1 MIGSEIDQLIISI
14 AKLPGLGKRSA
25 QRIALHLLKHKNKSL
40 KSLMEAL
47 QEANSRIINCDSCW
61 NIDTLN
67 PCSICQ
73 NRRRDKKTL
82 CIVEDVSDLWAFERA
97 GIYRGLY
104 YVLGGVLSAIDGIGI
119 EELRISK
126 LINRIKKENFK
137 EVILALST
145 TTEGQTTS
153 HVIADKIEEFNV
165 EVTRLAQGLPIGG
178 EVHYLD
184 ENTLNTA
191 FRARRKVI

>member
-1 MIGSEIDQLIISI
+1 MIGSEIDQLINSI
-14 AKLPGLGKRSA
+14 AKLPGLGRRSA
-25 QRIALHLLKHKNKSL
+25 QRIALHLLKHKEKSL

-47 QEANSRIINCDSCW
+47 KEASSRIINCDSCGK
-61 NIDTLN
+61 IDTLN

-73 NRRRDKKTL
+73 DKRRDRKTI
-82 CIVEDVSDLWAFERA
+82 CIVEDISDLWAFERA

-119 EELRISK
+119 DELRISK
-126 LINRIKKENFK
+126 LINRVKKDSLK

-153 HVIADKIEEFNV
+153 HVIADKIENFNV

-191 FRARRKVI
+191 FQARRKII

>member
-1 MIGSEIDQLIISI
+1 MIGSEIDQLINSI
-14 AKLPGLGKRSA
+14 AKLPGLGRRSA
-25 QRIALHLLKHKNKSL
+25 QRIALHLLKHKEKSL

-47 QEANSRIINCDSCW
+47 KEASSRIINCDSCG

-73 NRRRDKKTL
+73 DKRRDRKTI
-82 CIVEDVSDLWAFERA
+82 CIVEDISDLWAFERA

-119 EELRISK
+119 DELRISK
-126 LINRIKKENFK
+126 LINRVKKDSLK

-153 HVIADKIEEFNV
+153 HVIADKIENFNV

-191 FRARRKVI
+191 FQARRKII

>member
-14 AKLPGLGKRSA
+14 AKLPGLGRRSA
-25 QRIALHLLKHKNKSL
+25 QRIALHLLKHKEKSL

-47 QEANSRIINCDSCW
+47 KEASSRIINCDSCG

-73 NRRRDKKTL
+73 DRRRDRRTI
-82 CIVEDVSDLWAFERA
+82 CIVEDISDLWAFERT

-119 EELRISK
+119 DELRISK
-126 LINRIKKENFK
+126 LIKRIKKENFK
-137 EVILALST
+137 EVVLALSA

-153 HVIADKIEEFNV
+153 HVIADKIENFNI

-178 EVHYLD
+178 EIHYLD

-191 FRARRKVI
+191 FQARRKII

>member
-1 MIGSEIDQLIISI
+1 MVGSEIDQLIISI
-14 AKLPGLGKRSA
+14 AKLPGLGRRSA
-25 QRIALHLLKHKNKSL
+25 LRIALHLLKYKEKSL

-47 QEANSRIINCDSCW
+47 KEASSRIVNCDSCG

-67 PCSICQ
+67 PCTICQ
-73 NRRRDKKTL
+73 DKRRDKKTI
-82 CIVEDVSDLWAFERA
+82 CIVEDISDLWAFERT

-104 YVLGGVLSAIDGIGI
+104 FVLGGVLSAIDGIGI
-119 EELRISK
+119 DELNISK
-126 LINRIKKENFK
+126 LINRIKKENLK
-137 EVILALST
+137 EIILALST

-153 HVIADKIEEFNV
+153 HVIADKIENLNT

-191 FRARRKVI
+191 FRARRKII

>member
-47 QEANSRIINCDSCW
+47 QEASSRIINCDSCG

>member
-1 MIGSEIDQLIISI
+1 MIGSEIDQLINSI
-14 AKLPGLGKRSA
+14 AKLPGLGRRSA
-25 QRIALHLLKHKNKSL
+25 QRIALHLLKHKEKSL
-40 KSLMEAL
+40 KSLTEAL
-47 QEANSRIINCDSCW
+47 KEASSRIINCDSCG

-73 NRRRDKKTL
+73 DKRRDRKTI
-82 CIVEDVSDLWAFERA
+82 CIVEDISDLWAFERA

-119 EELRISK
+119 DELRISK
-126 LINRIKKENFK
+126 LINRVKKDSLK

-153 HVIADKIEEFNV
+153 HVIADKIENFNV

-191 FRARRKVI
+191 FQARRKII

>member
-1 MIGSEIDQLIISI
+1 
-14 AKLPGLGKRSA
+14 
-25 QRIALHLLKHKNKSL
+25 
-40 KSLMEAL
+40 MEAL
-47 QEANSRIINCDSCW
+47 KEASSRIINCDSCG

-73 NRRRDKKTL
+73 DRRRDRRTI
-82 CIVEDVSDLWAFERA
+82 CIVEDISDLWAFERT

-119 EELRISK
+119 DELRISK
-126 LINRIKKENFK
+126 LIKRIKKENFK
-137 EVILALST
+137 EVVLALGA

-153 HVIADKIEEFNV
+153 HVIADKIENFNI

-178 EVHYLD
+178 EIHYLD

-191 FRARRKVI
+191 FQARRKII

>member
-1 MIGSEIDQLIISI
+1 MVGSEIDQLIISI
-14 AKLPGLGKRSA
+14 AKLPGLGRRSA
-25 QRIALHLLKHKNKSL
+25 QRIALHLLKYKEKSL
-40 KSLMEAL
+40 NSLMEAL
-47 QEANSRIINCDSCW
+47 KEASSKIVNCDTCG

-67 PCSICQ
+67 PCTICQ
-73 NRRRDKKTL
+73 DKRRDKKTI
-82 CIVEDVSDLWAFERA
+82 CIVEDISDLWAFERT

-104 YVLGGVLSAIDGIGI
+104 FVLGGVLSAIDGIGI
-119 EELRISK
+119 DELNISK
-126 LINRIKKENFK
+126 LINRIKKENLK
-137 EVILALST
+137 EIILALST

-153 HVIADKIEEFNV
+153 HVIADKIENLNI

-191 FRARRKVI
+191 FRARRKII

>member
-1 MIGSEIDQLIISI
+1 MIGSEIDQLINSI
-14 AKLPGLGKRSA
+14 AKLPGLGRRSA
-25 QRIALHLLKHKNKSL
+25 QRIALHLLKHKEKSL

-47 QEANSRIINCDSCW
+47 KEASSRIINCDSCGK
-61 NIDTLN
+61 IDTLN

-73 NRRRDKKTL
+73 DKRRDRKTI
-82 CIVEDVSDLWAFERA
+82 CIVEDISDLWAFERA

-119 EELRISK
+119 DELRISK
-126 LINRIKKENFK
+126 LINRVKKDSLK

-153 HVIADKIEEFNV
+153 HVIADKIENFNV

-184 ENTLNTA
+184 ENTVNTA
-191 FRARRKVI
+191 FQARRKII

>member
-1 MIGSEIDQLIISI
+1 MVGSEIDQLIISI
-14 AKLPGLGKRSA
+14 AKLPGLGRRSA
-25 QRIALHLLKHKNKSL
+25 QRIALHLLKYKEKSL
-40 KSLMEAL
+40 NSLMEAL
-47 QEANSRIINCDSCW
+47 KEASSKIVNCDTCG

-67 PCSICQ
+67 PCTICQ
-73 NRRRDKKTL
+73 DKRRDKKTI
-82 CIVEDVSDLWAFERA
+82 CIVEDISDLWAFERT

-104 YVLGGVLSAIDGIGI
+104 FVLGGVLSAIDGIGI
-119 EELRISK
+119 DELNISK
-126 LINRIKKENFK
+126 LINRIKKENLK
-137 EVILALST
+137 EIILALST

-153 HVIADKIEEFNV
+153 HVIADKIENLNI

-191 FRARRKVI
+191 LRARRKII

>member
-1 MIGSEIDQLIISI
+1 MVGSEIDQLIISI
-14 AKLPGLGKRSA
+14 AKLPGLGRRSA
-25 QRIALHLLKHKNKSL
+25 QRIALHLLKYKEKSL
-40 KSLMEAL
+40 NSLMEAL
-47 QEANSRIINCDSCW
+47 KEACSKIVNCDTCG

-67 PCSICQ
+67 PCTICQ
-73 NRRRDKKTL
+73 DKRRDKKTI
-82 CIVEDVSDLWAFERA
+82 CIVEDISDLWAFERT

-104 YVLGGVLSAIDGIGI
+104 FVLGGVLSAIDGIGI
-119 EELRISK
+119 DELNISK
-126 LINRIKKENFK
+126 LINRIKKENLK
-137 EVILALST
+137 EIILALST

-153 HVIADKIEEFNV
+153 HVIADKIENLNI

-191 FRARRKVI
+191 FRARRKII

>member
-1 MIGSEIDQLIISI
+1 MIGSEIDQLINSI
-14 AKLPGLGKRSA
+14 AKLPGLGRRSA
-25 QRIALHLLKHKNKSL
+25 QRIALHLLKHKEKSL

-47 QEANSRIINCDSCW
+47 KEASSRIINCDSCG

-73 NRRRDKKTL
+73 DKRRDRKTI
-82 CIVEDVSDLWAFERA
+82 CIVEDISDLWAFERT

-119 EELRISK
+119 DELRISK
-126 LINRIKKENFK
+126 LINRVKKDSLK

-153 HVIADKIEEFNV
+153 HVIADKIENFNV

-191 FRARRKVI
+191 FQARRKII